1 MTSVT
6 HVLGQQGIVPESAL
20 SGVKELFVP
29 EEQLAQAQT
38 EAESLPC
45 YDITK
50 VVSAQVAWPLGLRA
64 QHRVDSFNPSPAR
77 VSVTVN

>member
-50 VVSAQVAWPLGLRA
+50 VVSTNHVAVRFK
-64 QHRVDSFNPSPAR
+64 SSTPS
-77 VSVTVN
+77 